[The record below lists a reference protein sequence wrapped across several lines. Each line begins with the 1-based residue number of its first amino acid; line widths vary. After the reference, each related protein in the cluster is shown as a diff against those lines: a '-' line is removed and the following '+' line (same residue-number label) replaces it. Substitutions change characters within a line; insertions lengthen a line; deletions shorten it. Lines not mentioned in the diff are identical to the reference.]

1 MVEIIAV
8 AVVGILGFFSGWHA
22 REQAAVRKIDELLK
36 HIGED
41 IEEANASSIRIT
53 IEQHNGVY
61 YVHNMDDNSFMGQ
74 GKTRKEL
81 EEVLASKFPGK
92 TFAAAH
98 KNLVEMG
105 WANESV

>member
-8 AVVGILGFFSGWHA
+8 AIVGILGFFSGWHA
-22 REQAAVRKIDELLK
+22 REQAAVRKMDELLN
-36 HIGED
+36 HIGEEY
-41 IEEANASSIRIT
+41 EEVKINTIRIT
-53 IEQHNGVY
+53 IEQHSGVY
-61 YVHNMDDNSFMGQ
+61 YVYNMDDNSFMGQ